1 MNMKMDKSMVWPI
14 AGTALAA
21 GAVAGIAL
29 MPRKKKRSAQK
40 AAGRAIKAV
49 GEAVENFSANL
60 KM

>member
-1 MNMKMDKSMVWPI
+1 MTAKMEKSMVWPI

-49 GEAVENFSANL
+49 GEAVENFSANF

>member
-1 MNMKMDKSMVWPI
+1 MTVKMNKSAVWPI

-21 GAVAGIAL
+21 GAVAGIAM
-29 MPRKKKRSAQK
+29 MPKKKKASARK

-49 GEAVENFSANL
+49 GEAVENFPGSF